1 MIYTKKANFPYL
13 VLMNF
18 SDDYQDPEFSLDV
31 MIKDNTDDFLI
42 EVAWDISSDYIY
54 ELLKTGK
61 ANLYLI
67 IKSKDNQFFKLQPK
81 KKTQQSIPKRKLCIH
96 ARTTMQLMV
105 QAAETLEFSDNNDLN
120 TFYDAIKEEIQ
131 VKAGN
136 VLAFSNTVI
145 FDGEQNKPYDL
156 FEKQIDSDINS
167 DVEIRLGAETILV
180 VYKNEQYQFAEVQNS
195 KELNY
200 PYLYLGLQKAL
211 ISFLMHANPDNPDEG
226 VDVEEM
232 EPPENALESKLYSLM
247 QSKNISE
254 LSMENIDEVIYKI
267 SDNLIM
273 KYHNAVRGMHNGD

>member
-1 MIYTKKANFPYL
+1 MIYTKKANFPYP

-254 LSMENIDEVIYKI
+254 LSMENTDEVIYKI

>member
-1 MIYTKKANFPYL
+1 
-13 VLMNF
+13 MNF

>member
-1 MIYTKKANFPYL
+1 MIYTKKANFPYP

-42 EVAWDISSDYIY
+42 EVTWDISSDYIH
-54 ELLKTGK
+54 ELLKTGQ

-81 KKTQQSIPKRKLCIH
+81 KKTQQSIPKHKLCIH

-105 QAAETLEFSDNNDLN
+105 QAAETLNFSDNNDLN
-120 TFYDAIKEEIQ
+120 AFYDAIKEEIQ

-156 FEKQIDSDINS
+156 FEKQIDPDINS

-254 LSMENIDEVIYKI
+254 LSMDNLDEVIYKI

>member
-1 MIYTKKANFPYL
+1 M
-13 VLMNF
+13 
-18 SDDYQDPEFSLDV
+18 
-31 MIKDNTDDFLI
+31 
-42 EVAWDISSDYIY
+42 
-54 ELLKTGK
+54 
-61 ANLYLI
+61 
-67 IKSKDNQFFKLQPK
+67 
-81 KKTQQSIPKRKLCIH
+81 
-96 ARTTMQLMV
+96 
-105 QAAETLEFSDNNDLN
+105 EFSDNNDLN

>member
-1 MIYTKKANFPYL
+1 MIYTKKANFPYP

-81 KKTQQSIPKRKLCIH
+81 KKTQQSIPKRELCIH

-273 KYHNAVRGMHNGD
+273 KYHNAVKGMHNGD

>member
-1 MIYTKKANFPYL
+1 MIYSKKANFPYP

>member
-1 MIYTKKANFPYL
+1 MIYTKKANFPYP

-136 VLAFSNTVI
+136 VLTFSNTVI

>member
-1 MIYTKKANFPYL
+1 MIYTKKANFPYPI
-13 VLMNF
+13 LMNF

-42 EVAWDISSDYIY
+42 EVTWDISSDYIY

-67 IKSKDNQFFKLQPK
+67 IKSKDNQFFKLQSK
-81 KKTQQSIPKRKLCIH
+81 KKNKQSIPKRKLCIH

-105 QAAETLEFSDNNDLN
+105 QAAETLDFSANNDLN
-120 TFYDAIKEEIQ
+120 AFYGAIKEDIQ

-156 FEKQIDSDINS
+156 FEKQIDPDINS

-211 ISFLMHANPDNPDEG
+211 ISFLIHANPDNPDEG

-247 QSKNISE
+247 QAKNIAE
-254 LSMENIDEVIYKI
+254 LSMDNLDEVIYKI

>member
-1 MIYTKKANFPYL
+1 MIYTKKANFPYP

-18 SDDYQDPEFSLDV
+18 SDDYKDPEFSLDV

-81 KKTQQSIPKRKLCIH
+81 KKTQQSIPKRELCIH

>member
-1 MIYTKKANFPYL
+1 MIYTKKANFPYP

-226 VDVEEM
+226 VGVEEM

-247 QSKNISE
+247 QSKNISD

>member
-1 MIYTKKANFPYL
+1 MIYTKKANFPYP

-67 IKSKDNQFFKLQPK
+67 IKSKDNQFFKLQLK

>member
-1 MIYTKKANFPYL
+1 MIYTKKANFPYP

-42 EVAWDISSDYIY
+42 EVTWDISSDYIY

-81 KKTQQSIPKRKLCIH
+81 KKTKQSIPKRKLCIH

-105 QAAETLEFSDNNDLN
+105 QAAETLEFSANNDLN
-120 TFYDAIKEEIQ
+120 AFYDAIKEEIQ

-156 FEKQIDSDINS
+156 FEKQIDPDINS

-211 ISFLMHANPDNPDEG
+211 ASFLMHANPNNPDEG

-247 QSKNISE
+247 QAKNISE
-254 LSMENIDEVIYKI
+254 LSMENLDEVIYKI

>member
-1 MIYTKKANFPYL
+1 MIYTKKANFPYP

-195 KELNY
+195 KEINY

>member
-1 MIYTKKANFPYL
+1 MIYTKKANFPYP

-226 VDVEEM
+226 VGVEEM

>member
-1 MIYTKKANFPYL
+1 MIYTKKANFPYP

>member
-1 MIYTKKANFPYL
+1 MIYTKKANFPYP

-96 ARTTMQLMV
+96 ARTTVQLMV

-232 EPPENALESKLYSLM
+232 EQPENALESKLYSLM
-247 QSKNISE
+247 QSKNISD

>member
-1 MIYTKKANFPYL
+1 MIYTKKANFPYP

-81 KKTQQSIPKRKLCIH
+81 KKTQQSIPKRELCIH

>member
-1 MIYTKKANFPYL
+1 VIYTKKANFPYP

-67 IKSKDNQFFKLQPK
+67 IKSKDNQFFKLQLK

>member
-1 MIYTKKANFPYL
+1 MIYTKKANFPYP

-42 EVAWDISSDYIY
+42 EVTWDISSDYIH
-54 ELLKTGK
+54 ELLKTGQ

-105 QAAETLEFSDNNDLN
+105 QAAETLNFSDNNDLN
-120 TFYDAIKEEIQ
+120 AFYDAIKEEIQ

-156 FEKQIDSDINS
+156 FEKQIDPDINS

-254 LSMENIDEVIYKI
+254 LSMDNLDEVIYKI

>member
-1 MIYTKKANFPYL
+1 MIYTKKANFPYP

-247 QSKNISE
+247 QSENISE

>member
-1 MIYTKKANFPYL
+1 MIYTKKANFPYP

-81 KKTQQSIPKRKLCIH
+81 KKTQQSNPKRKLCIH

>member
-1 MIYTKKANFPYL
+1 MIYTKKANFPYP

-136 VLAFSNTVI
+136 VLAFSNTGI

>member
-1 MIYTKKANFPYL
+1 MIYTKKANFPYP

-42 EVAWDISSDYIY
+42 EVAWDISFDYIY

>member
-1 MIYTKKANFPYL
+1 MIYTKKANFPYP

-18 SDDYQDPEFSLDV
+18 SDDYQDPEFALDV
-31 MIKDNTDDFLI
+31 MITDNTDDFML
-42 EVAWDISSDYIY
+42 EVTWDISSGYIKD
-54 ELLKTGK
+54 LLKSGK
-61 ANLYLI
+61 ANLFLI
-67 IKSKDNQFFKLQPK
+67 IKSKDNQFFKLQPTR
-81 KKTQQSIPKRKLCIH
+81 KTKQSIPKRKLCIN

-105 QAAETLEFSDNNDLN
+105 QAAETVVFSANNDLN
-120 TFYDAIKEEIQ
+120 AFYDAIKDDIQ

-156 FEKQIDSDINS
+156 FEKQIDPDINS

-211 ISFLMHANPDNPDEG
+211 ISFIMHANPLNPDEG
-226 VDVEEM
+226 VIVEEM
-232 EPPENALESKLYSLM
+232 EPPENALEAKLYSLM
-247 QSKNISE
+247 QAKNITE
-254 LSMENIDEVIYKI
+254 LSMETLDEVIYKI

-273 KYHNAVRGMHNGD
+273 KYHNAIRGMQNGD

>member
-1 MIYTKKANFPYL
+1 MIYTKKANFPYP

-247 QSKNISE
+247 QSKNISD